1 MLLQL
6 APYFGYLASLA
17 LIFSLL
23 ANSDIKFR
31 WWNIMGTIFFI
42 VYSLILNAIPVLLTN
57 GILFIINFYY
67 LVKIYGR
74 SETFDVIEFKGEEKL
89 VDKFLSF
96 YNTDIKDYFPG
107 FTAEQMNG
115 KLNFVVLRDVVI
127 ANMFS
132 AEVMPNGDA
141 EIILNYTTQ
150 KYRDYKVG
158 TYLFDK
164 EKQLL
169 INKGIKRIVYKNAVN
184 KKHQLFLKKMG
195 FQINSVESHTYYQKD
210 LLP

>member
-23 ANSDIKFR
+23 AGSDLKFR
-31 WWNIMGTIFFI
+31 WWNIMGTVFFI

-57 GILFIINFYY
+57 GILFIINLYY

-74 SETFDVIEFKGEEKL
+74 NEAFDVLEFKGEEKL
-89 VDKFLSF
+89 VDKFIHF
-96 YNTDIKDYFPG
+96 YQADIKDYFPDFKSEG
-107 FTAEQMNG
+107 MNG
-115 KLNFVVLRDVVI
+115 NLNFVVLRDIVI

-132 AEVMPNGDA
+132 ATVSENGDA
-141 EIILNYTTQ
+141 AILINYTTQ

-169 INKGIKRIVYKNAVN
+169 IDKGVKRIVYKNAIN
-184 KKHQLFLKKMG
+184 KKHQSFLKKMG
-195 FQINSVESHTYYQKD
+195 FTIEDVDGKSCYAKS
-210 LLP
+210 L

>member
-23 ANSDIKFR
+23 AGSDLKFR
-31 WWNIMGTIFFI
+31 WWNIMGTVFFI

-57 GILFIINFYY
+57 GILFIINLYY

-74 SETFDVIEFKGEEKL
+74 NETFDVLEFKGEEKL
-89 VDKFLSF
+89 ADKFLNF
-96 YNTDIKDYFPG
+96 YKTDIADYFPE
-107 FTAEQMNG
+107 FAAEKMKGN
-115 KLNFVVLRDVVI
+115 LNFVVLRDIVI

-132 AEVMPNGDA
+132 ASVLPNGDA
-141 EIILNYTTQ
+141 EVLLNYTTQ

-164 EKQLL
+164 DKQLL
-169 INKGIKRIVYKNAVN
+169 LDKGIKRIVYKHTIG
-184 KKHQLFLKKMG
+184 KKHQAFLKKMG
-195 FQINSVESHTYYQKD
+195 FSIEVIDGKSCYVKD
-210 LLP
+210 L